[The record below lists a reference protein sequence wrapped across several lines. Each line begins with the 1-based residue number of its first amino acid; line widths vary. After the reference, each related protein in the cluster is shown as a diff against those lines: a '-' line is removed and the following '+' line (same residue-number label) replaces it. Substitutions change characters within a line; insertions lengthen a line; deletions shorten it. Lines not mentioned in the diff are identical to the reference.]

1 MTTTQAYYL
10 LVTTPLPD
18 FFVSS
23 TSIDPTVLTFF
34 DGAAYAKDE
43 GKCRLI
49 TEYALMMAGRAVVYR
64 SKSKTQAAMTAPT
77 TICKDNEACIK
88 ITNSDHPTDWTRQVD
103 TPFSVSWT
111 GVNTETSNLKHIT
124 GITNPV
130 DSHSTRTVHR
140 LEGSFTFL

>member
-1 MTTTQAYYL
+1 M
-10 LVTTPLPD
+10 TTPLPD

-23 TSIDPTVLTFF
+23 TLIDPTVLTSF

-49 TEYALMMAGRAVVYR
+49 TEYTLMMTGRAVFYR

-111 GVNTETSNLKHIT
+111 GVNTEIDLQLKAHYWYYK
-124 GITNPV
+124 
-130 DSHSTRTVHR
+130 SCR
-140 LEGSFTFL
+140 LTQ